1 MRRLMLV
8 MVVLTA
14 LVGAAGLTWAQAP
27 TQIQAAQ
34 DFLLAWGKGT
44 WEGVTGKATVKL
56 GGKEYAID
64 PEAKKADA
72 ELLLPFKGLAT
83 VRDKGK
89 VTGVTVESITVKA
102 GGEEKKGKATVSL
115 EEKDGKFTVT
125 GITVE

>member
-1 MRRLMLV
+1 MRQVILTV
-8 MVVLTA
+8 VVLTA
-14 LVGAAGLTWAQAP
+14 LVGAAGLAWAQAP
-27 TQIQAAQ
+27 APIQAAQ
-34 DFLLAWGKGT
+34 AFLLGWGKGT
-44 WEGVTGKATVKL
+44 WEGVIGKATVKV
-56 GGKEYAID
+56 GDKTYAID

-72 ELLLPFKGLAT
+72 ELVLPFKGLAT

-89 VTGVTVESITVKA
+89 VTGVTVESIAVKA

>member
-1 MRRLMLV
+1 MRRVMLAV
-8 MVVLTA
+8 VVLTA
-14 LVGAAGLTWAQAP
+14 LVGAAGLAWAQAP
-27 TQIQAAQ
+27 TQIQAVQ
-34 DFLLAWGKGT
+34 DFLLGWGKGT
-44 WEGVTGKATVKL
+44 WEGVTGKATVKV

-64 PEAKKADA
+64 PEAKKADVA
-72 ELLLPFKGLAT
+72 LVLPFKGLTT

-125 GITVE
+125 GISVE